1 MPDPTDCEAVLLINT
16 KSLKGQEWLEQAE
29 TKLKEKGVDLKF
41 AKGYSRAGDLIN
53 RAQEEIGKNKLV
65 IIGGG
70 DGTLSAA
77 ANVFANTKTRM
88 GVLPLGTGN
97 AFARDLGIATDLDA
111 AIDAIV
117 DGEDTEVDV
126 GVCNG
131 KLFVNVVT
139 IGITATVAKTLTV
152 PLKRRFGRFVYAI
165 ALGRALKEM
174 KPFRSKIETENGVT
188 EIDAVE
194 VVIGNGRYHAGPL
207 PLSPT
212 ASITSGKLLLYAVE
226 AGSKVNLLK
235 YALLLPSGLQGV
247 LKTVHSED
255 TKGGKISTIPNQTVV
270 MDGEL
275 AFKTPL
281 DFHIEHAALKVR
293 VPKKFKG

>member
-1 MPDPTDCEAVLLINT
+1 MPDPPDREVVLLINT
-16 KSLKGQEWLEQAE
+16 RSRQGTAWLEQAE
-29 TKLKEKGVDLKF
+29 AKLAEKEVDLKF
-41 AKGYSRAGDLIN
+41 SKGYSRAGDLLN
-53 RAQEEIGKNKLV
+53 RAKEEIGKDKLV

-77 ANVFANTKTRM
+77 ADVFAGTKTTL

-97 AFARDLGIATDLDA
+97 AFARDLGIATDLDS
-111 AIDAIV
+111 AIEVIINGQDC
-117 DGEDTEVDV
+117 EVDL
-126 GVCNG
+126 GVCDG
-131 KLFVNVVT
+131 KYFINVVT

-165 ALGRALKEM
+165 ALSRALHEM

-194 VVIGNGRYHAGPL
+194 VVIGNGRYHGGPM

-226 AGSKVNLLK
+226 SGSKVNLLK
-235 YALLLPSGLQGV
+235 YALLLPTGLQGV
-247 LKTVHSED
+247 LKAVHSEE
-255 TKGGKISTIPNQTVV
+255 TKAGKISTIPNQVV
-270 MDGEL
+270 VVDGEL
-275 AFKTPL
+275 ADKTPL
-281 DFHIEHAALKVR
+281 EFHKEACALKVR
-293 VPKKFKG
+293 VPKGFRG